1 MNTEPDDKT
10 LNTDSPAWP
19 MVGGVLAAIGASLC
33 CAGPFVLLMLGISGS
48 WISTLAAFDPFR
60 PYFIVLVVGLFLW
73 AGWKAYRP
81 LGLCSADGFCSVAD
95 NRRRYRMVFWLT
107 SLIAAMLVS
116 SPYWL
121 VWLMA

>member
-10 LNTDSPAWP
+10 LKTDSPAWP

-73 AGWKAYRP
+73 AGWKVYRP
-81 LGLCSADGFCSVAD
+81 LDQCRPDGFCSVAD

>member
-1 MNTEPDDKT
+1 MNTEPDGKT
-10 LNTDSPAWP
+10 LKPDSPAWP

-73 AGWKAYRP
+73 AGWTVYRP
-81 LGLCSADGFCSVAD
+81 LNQCRADGICSVPD

>member
-1 MNTEPDDKT
+1 MNTEPDNKT
-10 LNTDSPAWP
+10 LKTDSPAWP

-81 LGLCSADGFCSVAD
+81 LDQCSADGFCSAAD
-95 NRRRYRMVFWLT
+95 NRRRYRRVFWLT

>member
-73 AGWKAYRP
+73 AGWKVYRP
-81 LGLCSADGFCSVAD
+81 LDQCSADGVCSVAD
-95 NRRRYRMVFWLT
+95 NRRRYRMVFWLM

>member
-1 MNTEPDDKT
+1 MNTVPDDKT
-10 LNTDSPAWP
+10 LKTDSPAWS

-48 WISTLAAFDPFR
+48 WISTLGAFYPLR

-73 AGWKAYRP
+73 AGWKVYRP
-81 LGLCSADGFCSVAD
+81 LGQCSADRICAVAD
-95 NRRRYRMVFWLT
+95 NRRRFRILFWLT
-107 SLIAAMLVS
+107 SLIAAMLAT

-121 VWLMA
+121 VWMMA